1 MSPVPGYST
10 VPMNDPEAASRNPL
24 SRLLRSLGPGL
35 ITGASDDDPSGIG
48 TYSQVGAQFGFGM
61 LWTMLFSYPLM
72 VAIQLV
78 CARIGRVT
86 GHGIAGNLQRHHSR
100 ALGLPLVLLLL
111 VANTVNIGAD
121 LGAMGA
127 AVRLLIGGHL
137 AVYIVGFGVVS
148 VLLQV
153 FVPYHRY
160 VRWLK
165 WLTLALFSYVATAFA
180 VPVPWGE
187 VLHATLLPRV
197 EWSAHSITAV
207 VAVLG
212 TTISPYLFF
221 WQASQEVEDLRAAP
235 DQSPLRRAPQQAP
248 AQLERIGLDTWIGM
262 GVSNLVA
269 FFIIL
274 TTAVTLHRHG
284 VTDIDSAARAAEA
297 LRPVAGSFAFE
308 LFAAGIVG
316 TGLLAVPVL
325 AGSAAYAVGESLHWR
340 TGLERKPSRAKR
352 FYGVIAASTL
362 AGVVLNF
369 AGVNPVKALFWT
381 AVLNGVIAVPMLFVI
396 IRMASRSEVMGEFV
410 LSPRLKATSWLTA
423 AVMTLCVVGM
433 IATAAHG

>member
-1 MSPVPGYST
+1 MT
-10 VPMNDPEAASRNPL
+10 DPQAAPRNPL
-24 SRLLRSLGPGL
+24 RRMLRALGPGL

-72 VAIQLV
+72 VAVQLAS
-78 CARIGRVT
+78 ARIGRVT

-100 ALGLPLVLLLL
+100 ALGLPLVALLL

-127 AVRLLIGGHL
+127 AVRLLFGGHL
-137 AVYIVGFGVVS
+137 AWYIVGFGVAS
-148 VLLQV
+148 MLLQV

-160 VRWLK
+160 VSLLK
-165 WLTLALFSYVATAFA
+165 WLTLALFAYVATAFA

-187 VLHATLLPRV
+187 VLHSTLLPQV
-197 EWSAHSITAV
+197 SLSSDSITAL

-248 AQLERIGLDTWIGM
+248 AQLERIGLDTRIGM

-308 LFAAGIVG
+308 LFAVGIVG

-340 TGLERKPSRAKR
+340 TGLERRPSRAKR

-362 AGVVLNF
+362 TGVAINF
-369 AGVNPVKALFWT
+369 AGINPVKALFWT

-396 IRMASRSEVMGEFV
+396 IRLASRRDVMGEFV
-410 LSPRLKATSWLTA
+410 LSPRLKAMSWLTT

-433 IATAAHG
+433 AVTSMRG